1 MVESLTLHLREHQL
15 SIGWLLTCF
24 TCLILIA
31 VASLRQERLISLIFL
46 GYYKI
51 QKEDSFN
58 NDAERMG
65 LSTFVILTLNYLLA
79 ASLALSLLMLS
90 KDFDTKSSLMVVF
103 IPIIIVLYWKAG
115 QWLIFAM
122 VGKHP
127 IIKQLKYH
135 LRFAICTGGFFFL
148 SSAIIIS
155 LNKSLVEIT
164 LFLLFIGF
172 LLMYLNRIYKGVI
185 ASILMGI
192 RWYYILLYLCTVEV
206 LPLVAFFLFY
216 YDKTA
221 TFVK

>member
-79 ASLALSLLMLS
+79 TSLALSLLILS
-90 KDFDTKSSLMVVF
+90 KDFDTKTSLMVVF
-103 IPIIIVLYWKAG
+103 IPIIIYNS
-115 QWLIFAM
+115 IFFR
-122 VGKHP
+122 
-127 IIKQLKYH
+127 II
-135 LRFAICTGGFFFL
+135 
-148 SSAIIIS
+148 
-155 LNKSLVEIT
+155 
-164 LFLLFIGF
+164 
-172 LLMYLNRIYKGVI
+172 
-185 ASILMGI
+185 
-192 RWYYILLYLCTVEV
+192 
-206 LPLVAFFLFY
+206 
-216 YDKTA
+216 
-221 TFVK
+221 